1 MGPQYVGRVHLLDVE
16 ELRVSFVTRHGVLEA
31 VRGLSVQVDKGETLG
46 LVGESGPGKSVAM
59 EAMLVCWTTR
69 RCPAPHASGGEDLI
83 SLSPKQVQSV
93 LGLEVAIVFRTRH
106 RACTCC
112 TVGWQIEQTIQA
124 HRARLSRKPKHRGA
138 IGGMSSTS
146 SA

>member
-16 ELRVSFVTRHGVLEA
+16 ELRVTFVTRDGVLEA

-46 LVGESGPGKSVAM
+46 LVGESGAGKSVAM
-59 EAMLVCWTTR
+59 EAMLGLLDNAEVSRSARFGGR
-69 RCPAPHASGGEDLI
+69 RIDFTVAEAGAERTWP
-83 SLSPKQVQSV
+83 
-93 LGLEVAIVFRTRH
+93 EVAIVFRTRH